1 MSSQYRRKGEGGVRR
16 SREGGGGNGPP
27 RFRACR
33 QVEGAP
39 DARGAR
45 RCRQVNAAGIEGMG
59 HPAQAIDCGAVQ
71 NEYAARHVPGR
82 SCSEAGLD

>member
-1 MSSQYRRKGEGGVRR
+1 
-16 SREGGGGNGPP
+16 
-27 RFRACR
+27 
-33 QVEGAP
+33 
-39 DARGAR
+39 
-45 RCRQVNAAGIEGMG
+45 VNAAGIEGMG